1 MFTLLLLE
9 LRIKNR
15 KTKLWI
21 TNPEL

>member
-1 MFTLLLLE
+1 MFTLLLLA